1 MKRFLSLFPLV
12 VSLLLIFS
20 LYSFL
25 SNNNKELT
33 SVLIEKD
40 IPYFSLEKL
49 ENMHEVV
56 TPNDIKLPA
65 IMNVWATWCITC
77 KIVHPFL
84 MQLKAEEKV
93 NTYGINYK
101 DDREKAMKLLKDDG
115 NPFIFS
121 IFDDKGRLA
130 IDLGV
135 YGAPETF
142 LIDSN
147 GIIHLKHIGPLDREI
162 FEEDFLPIIGELN

>member
-77 KIVHPFL
+77 KIEHPFL

-142 LIDSN
+142 LIDKK
-147 GIIHLKHIGPLDREI
+147 GKIRVRHV
-162 FEEDFLPIIGELN
+162 GELNQKIWNEKFQDVIYE

>member
-77 KIVHPFL
+77 KIEHPFL

-142 LIDSN
+142 LIDKK
-147 GIIHLKHIGPLDREI
+147 GKIRVRHV
-162 FEEDFLPIIGELN
+162 GELNQKIWNEEVQDVIYE